1 MSYYFFNRKE
11 LLQKAK
17 DKYHNSC
24 DKEKPTKY
32 YLENKDVLK
41 ENSKNKYR
49 NFSVKKKKQSES
61 MEEIGIEK

>member
-17 DKYHNSC
+17 DNSC
-24 DKEKPTKY
+24 GKEKPAKY

-49 NFSVKKKKQSES
+49 NVSVKKKKQNES